1 MCSDQIRGLAFR
13 RSGETNDV
21 IQMNEHF
28 EQNRSIWSDHLLPGR
43 MSDGWIKDALF
54 FYQKDAR
61 VLPTMPCDFYDFISH
76 SIIER
81 ETIGYG

>member
-21 IQMNEHF
+21 IQMNEHY

-43 MSDGWIKDALF
+43 MSDGSNQKARLF
-54 FYQKDAR
+54 FIKKDAR
-61 VLPTMPCDFYDFISH
+61 ALPTIDFYDFISH